1 MTSRILITAFEPF
14 GGEAVNTS
22 AEVLRLL
29 PNELSG
35 WTVQKALLPVVFG
48 RAAEEA
54 LKTPADLIVLLGEAG
69 GRRTVTPE
77 LRARNF
83 RDARIPDN
91 AGHQPRQEK
100 ILETG
105 PETYE
110 TPVPV
115 EALCRQM
122 QQEGYAIEPSQ
133 DAGAYVC
140 NDTFYLT
147 GLQSPAPVSFIHVP
161 AQPDQAEAYA
171 RTVARVIE
179 LAVGAI
185 QE

>member
-1 MTSRILITAFEPF
+1 MDGTYR
-14 GGEAVNTS
+14 
-22 AEVLRLL
+22 RLMAYVRYFAGL
-29 PNELSG
+29 
-35 WTVQKALLPVVFG
+35 G
-48 RAAEEA
+48 R
-54 LKTPADLIVLLGEAG
+54 
-69 GRRTVTPE
+69 
-77 LRARNF
+77 N
-83 RDARIPDN
+83 
-91 AGHQPRQEK
+91 
-100 ILETG
+100 LENG

-122 QQEGYAIEPSQ
+122 QQEGFEIEPSQ

-147 GLQSPAPVSFIHVP
+147 GLRSPAPVSFIHVP

-179 LAVGAI
+179 LAIEAI
-185 QE
+185 QG